1 MSLQTPYTNEQM
13 LRLLALAH
21 RHSNPNLL
29 DNWYFADPINQRGQ
43 TEYTNSA
50 SRNNYSIDR
59 WMLHWYPAKLSVD
72 GGVAFSNIGQSNSI
86 LRQYI
91 VSSEDYAANFG
102 SKTVTISLLA
112 NNMLLTATV
121 TLPANFENN
130 TYYGYAYIPGKST
143 NIRIAMH
150 NDWLAFDIYINSKDG
165 DVSLNLIAAKLE
177 LGEHQTL
184 AHQDDTGAWVLNDP
198 PPNKQQ
204 ELAKCQRYL
213 RVLTM
218 NNTYSALYPAV
229 ITNGNKDLIV
239 NTGVSGLR
247 ATPAVT
253 LSGSFFCR
261 TASGYLTDASFSA
274 PMSADD
280 IVILPIAN
288 EDGKDVTI
296 EINKADG
303 TAWSGTAN
311 SIGLV
316 GFLINSKL
324 IISAEL

>member
-13 LRLLALAH
+13 LRLLSLAH

-29 DNWYFADPINQRGQ
+29 DNWYFADPINQRGE

-50 SRNNYSIDR
+50 SRSNYSIDR
-59 WMLHWYPAKLSVD
+59 WILHWYPAKLSVD

-102 SKTVTISLLA
+102 SKTVTTSLLA

-121 TLPANFENN
+121 TLPADFKNN

-150 NDWLAFDIYINSKDG
+150 NHWLAFDIYIDNKDG

-204 ELAKCQRYL
+204 ELAKCQRYF
-213 RVLTM
+213 RSMRGISTQDYANFAIGVASST
-218 NNTYSALYPAV
+218 TSAFV
-229 ITNGNKDLIV
+229 FV
-239 NTGVSGLR
+239 NLPVPMRAAPTVTSSGLFR
-247 ATPAVT
+247 LSVNGGASFPAVT
-253 LSGSFFCR
+253 DISDGSQSTDTMIRLKVNVATGLTQGDLVVLQANADTTADIFLSC
-261 TASGYLTDASFSA
+261 
-274 PMSADD
+274 
-280 IVILPIAN
+280 
-288 EDGKDVTI
+288 
-296 EINKADG
+296 
-303 TAWSGTAN
+303 
-311 SIGLV
+311 
-316 GFLINSKL
+316 
-324 IISAEL
+324 EL